1 MMSSVMKIDNA
12 VTHEYLTSY
21 QMDIYIIR
29 VITKVLLLF
38 SSGIISRK
46 VFTSLDNTF
55 IHVFGMGLC
64 GSLWMLTVRYTTCL
78 KCSDDDTC

>member
-1 MMSSVMKIDNA
+1 MSSVMKIDNA

-55 IHVFGMGLC
+55 IHVFWNGFM
-64 GSLWMLTVRYTTCL
+64 WMLTVKYSMFEML
-78 KCSDDDTC
+78 